1 MNYKMNYLEYKWNMS
16 IIQFFYTVDKKNRLI
31 FKVQIPKS
39 VWQYY
44 RVGKAQLAIEIS
56 PAWHVNILKNGL
68 F

>member
-1 MNYKMNYLEYKWNMS
+1 MY
-16 IIQFFYTVDKKNRLI
+16 KKNQLI

>member
-1 MNYKMNYLEYKWNMS
+1 MIEHDS
-16 IIQFFYTVDKKNRLI
+16 FFFAVYKKNQLI
-31 FKVQIPKS
+31 LKVQIPKS